1 MSLASTIAS
10 VRSRIAALGLLLALA
25 PNALAQPAPSH
36 SANGKSADVGTII
49 IAHGGS
55 DEWNAHIL
63 DIARD
68 AKTGGPIEVSLLM
81 GPAAASHRFQ
91 DAVGKLESQGV
102 ARIVVVPMLVSSHS
116 GHYEQIR
123 WLAGL
128 TDSLSVMMQHHLAMA
143 GIERANSH
151 LPITVTPA
159 MDDAPEIARVLADRA
174 LALAT
179 VPAAQSAM
187 LVGHGPN
194 SAENYAEWMANLRIV
209 ADSVKR
215 ATGFRDVLVDLVRD
229 DAPAPVRAEAVIRTR
244 ELISLLARLTERDV
258 VVVPVL
264 VSKGRVSREK
274 FMADLEGLPI
284 VYAGDPLL
292 PHPALARWVEHRVS
306 DAVRA
311 SVSRNPAPGSSRA
324 ESGSTPRSK

>member
-1 MSLASTIAS
+1 MIHSPRQTAA
-10 VRSRIAALGLLLALA
+10 RFGAALALLVAMA
-25 PNALAQPAPSH
+25 PAARAQATPPQPAG
-36 SANGKSADVGTII
+36 ATGTII
-49 IAHGGS
+49 LAHGGS
-55 DEWNAHIL
+55 DEWNGHVL
-63 DIARD
+63 DIAHS
-68 AKTGGPIEVSLLM
+68 ANTGGPIEVSFLM

-102 ARIVVVPMLVSSHS
+102 QRIVVVPMLVSSHS

-128 TDSLSVMMQHHLAMA
+128 TDSLDATMHHHLGMA
-143 GIERANSH
+143 GIERANPH
-151 LPITVTPA
+151 VPVIVTPA
-159 MDDAPEIARVLADRA
+159 MDDAPEVARVLADRA

-179 VPAAQSAM
+179 APTEQAAV

-194 SAENYAEWMANLRIV
+194 SAEYYAEWMANLRPV
-209 ADSVKR
+209 ADSVKL
-215 ATGFRDVLVDLVRD
+215 ATGFRDVLVELVRD
-229 DAPAPVRAEAVIRTR
+229 DAPVPVRAEAVTRTR
-244 ELISLLARLTERDV
+244 ELISLLARLTNRDV

-292 PHPALARWVEHRVS
+292 PHPALTRWVERRVS
-306 DAVRA
+306 DATRAA
-311 SVSRNPAPGSSRA
+311 SVSRNPAPDSSRA
-324 ESGSTPRSK
+324 ANASAPRSK